1 MQSLPFLLC
10 TVFLSGCTLAAVP
23 EPPTLAMPEPV
34 PVASDTFTPPYC
46 PIERVEVTLLP
57 RETALFSAPKSPAAG
72 AKKAP
77 KPQTP
82 AQLVSQ
88 AQQAARVEPSERGY
102 QGGRGEHVYAWAAGK
117 VYTVYLSKKQGTGI
131 FLPPGER
138 LVSGL
143 YLDQDAYEVKTA
155 RAGVEAGAYDAL
167 TIRPLAD
174 SGEVST
180 FLLTESGR
188 RYLLHFIVGGTGMLA
203 VTFEGPPVAVQAR
216 ASAEPRLVL
225 PRSPQ

>member
-1 MQSLPFLLC
+1 M
-10 TVFLSGCTLAAVP
+10 G
-23 EPPTLAMPEPV
+23 
-34 PVASDTFTPPYC
+34 
-46 PIERVEVTLLP
+46 
-57 RETALFSAPKSPAAG
+57 
-72 AKKAP
+72 KKTP

-102 QGGRGEHVYAWAAGK
+102 HGQRGEHVYTWAAGK
-117 VYTVYLSKKQGTGI
+117 VYTVYVSKKQGTGI

-143 YLDQDAYEVKTA
+143 YLDQDAWEVKTE